1 MNIFALLR
9 YKNIN
14 ITIYQSQAGE
24 CFTVKLKDIMKLT
37 TNHFIVFL
45 VLIILGYSITAQND
59 LKNSIQELKNSSNQD
74 NKNLRL
80 QFSDL
85 DLKLDSINNNENNHR
100 LSDIITNMSES
111 IVFIMTPIQQGID
124 PISVGAIYVDG
135 NGGLWSS
142 GTGFVIKSSDSE
154 SYILTAYHVVGNSS
168 DIQIIS
174 NNQSTIKAVIF
185 GSNPDMDIAVLY
197 VPIKLKPVKLGK
209 LTDIQKGAKVAF
221 TGYPLGGPMQVTHDG
236 IISFIGMRLNKPAIT
251 INSFVNHGNS
261 GGPLFLADT
270 GEVIGL
276 INARE
281 GFGIN
286 SPSPNIKIPENFSIE
301 SKYMLQTQQQI
312 YDILSKAVAEN
323 SQVGIGIATPIDEGI
338 LANLN

>member
-1 MNIFALLR
+1 M
-9 YKNIN
+9 KK
-14 ITIYQSQAGE
+14 ITS
-24 CFTVKLKDIMKLT
+24 
-37 TNHFIVFL
+37 NHFIAVL
-45 VLIILGYSITAQND
+45 VLVVLIGLGYSITAQND
-59 LKNSIQELKNSSNQD
+59 LKNSIQELKNTSNQD
-74 NKNLRL
+74 NKNLRS

-85 DLKLDSINNNENNHR
+85 NLKLDSINISINNNENNHR
-100 LSDIITNMSES
+100 LSDVITNMSES

-135 NGGLWSS
+135 NGGIWSS

-168 DIQIIS
+168 NIQIIL
-174 NNQSTIKAVIF
+174 NNQSTIKAVIY
-185 GSNPDMDIAVLY
+185 GSNPDMDIAVLH

-209 LTDIQKGAKVAF
+209 LADIQKGAKVAF

-236 IISFIGMRLNKPAIT
+236 IISFIGTRLNKPVIT

-286 SPSPNIKIPENFSIE
+286 SPSPNINIPENFSIE

-338 LANLN
+338 LANIH